1 VSGRV
6 TEIAHNLDKAW
17 DFRQHHSMEYP
28 KEGSASLYDYTD
40 KSIQH
45 AGYAAV
51 VYAIVSMVST
61 GLAWFQAPS
70 TPWVALAIVAVI
82 IGSFFGGLAFGIFR
96 KSRVCVVIMLVL
108 VAGFQLYT
116 WFVMRSASGSILSV
130 IVTGFLLRGARRIF
144 QYHAERREEAGK
156 A

>member
-1 VSGRV
+1 
-6 TEIAHNLDKAW
+6 
-17 DFRQHHSMEYP
+17 MEYP
-28 KEGSASLYDYTD
+28 KEGSVSLYDYTD

-70 TPWVALAIVAVI
+70 TPWVGLAIVAVI
-82 IGSFFGGLAFGIFR
+82 IGLFFGGLAFGIFK
-96 KSRVCVVIMLVL
+96 KSRVCVVIMLAL
-108 VAGFQLYT
+108 VVGFQLYT
-116 WFVMRSASGSILSV
+116 WFVMRSASGSILS
-130 IVTGFLLRGARRIF
+130 ILVTGFLLRGARRIF
-144 QYHAERREEAGK
+144 QYQAERKGEVGK